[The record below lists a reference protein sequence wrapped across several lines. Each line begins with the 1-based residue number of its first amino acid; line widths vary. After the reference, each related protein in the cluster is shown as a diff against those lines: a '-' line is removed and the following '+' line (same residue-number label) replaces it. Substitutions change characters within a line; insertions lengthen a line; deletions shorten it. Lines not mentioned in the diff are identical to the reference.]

1 MSVSQQI
8 IFFTEIIGT
17 IAFAF
22 SGATVAI
29 RRRMDIFGVL
39 VLGGCTAVG
48 GGLIRDLILG
58 NIPPSM
64 FRKPVYVAVSAITSL
79 AVFILIRRNNHL
91 LEEEGSQRFLRF
103 IELMDAIGLGAFTVV
118 GVNTAV
124 ELGYENNSFLMVF
137 VAVLTGA
144 GGGILRDVL
153 GGITPIVLRKR
164 VYALASIAG
173 AIVHLM
179 LMKPL
184 GSLAMFAGAGVVVL
198 IRFLAARYRWD
209 LPVAIP
215 KHSSTAPEGCDQPVK
230 PASIKQS
237 SPSTDCPGWRA
248 FA

>member
-1 MSVSQQI
+1 MLFGFGGITMSQVILAFGILGDKERSSMSVSQQI

-173 AIVHLM
+173 ALVHLM

-198 IRFLAARYRWD
+198 IRFLTARYRWD

-215 KHSSTAPEGCDQPVK
+215 KHSSTG
-230 PASIKQS
+230 
-237 SPSTDCPGWRA
+237 T
-248 FA
+248 

>member
-79 AVFILIRRNNHL
+79 AVLYSYAGIIICWRRRAASASFVL
-91 LEEEGSQRFLRF
+91 LS
-103 IELMDAIGLGAFTVV
+103 
-118 GVNTAV
+118 
-124 ELGYENNSFLMVF
+124 
-137 VAVLTGA
+137 
-144 GGGILRDVL
+144 
-153 GGITPIVLRKR
+153 
-164 VYALASIAG
+164 
-173 AIVHLM
+173 
-179 LMKPL
+179 
-184 GSLAMFAGAGVVVL
+184 
-198 IRFLAARYRWD
+198 
-209 LPVAIP
+209 
-215 KHSSTAPEGCDQPVK
+215 
-230 PASIKQS
+230 
-237 SPSTDCPGWRA
+237 
-248 FA
+248 